1 MTTKYA
7 QGTSVPV
14 ERSIAELKRICEK
27 YGASNFGFLQSDSA
41 AAVFFK
47 FDNRMYRMDLH
58 FQSPS
63 KTVGISSTEIKKM
76 KAEER
81 RKWRVLILTIK
92 AMFVSIE
99 SEVFD
104 SCTLFQPFTLLPDNT
119 VIGERMNPQIEQAYQ
134 TGRMPIIFLEEKS

>member
-27 YGASNFGFLQSDSA
+27 YGASNFGFLQSDST

-47 FDNRMYRMDLH
+47 FDHRMYRMDLH
-58 FQSPS
+58 FQLPS
-63 KTVGISSTEIKKM
+63 KTAGISSTEIKKM

-119 VIGERMNPQIEQAYQ
+119 VIGERMNPQIDQAYQ
-134 TGRMPIIFLEEKS
+134 TGRMPIIFLEEKL